1 MGTIRFTSDI
11 GNATCG
17 AHREEDGRLSRSQW
31 IHEATGAVRDV
42 QPISETH
49 AGIRP
54 TMREI
59 YRASRMRKILDAP
72 ELDLTD
78 YRNDEK
84 IAVPCVLGPA
94 EV

>member
-1 MGTIRFTSDI
+1 
-11 GNATCG
+11 
-17 AHREEDGRLSRSQW
+17 
-31 IHEATGAVRDV
+31 
-42 QPISETH
+42 
-49 AGIRP
+49 
-54 TMREI
+54 MREI